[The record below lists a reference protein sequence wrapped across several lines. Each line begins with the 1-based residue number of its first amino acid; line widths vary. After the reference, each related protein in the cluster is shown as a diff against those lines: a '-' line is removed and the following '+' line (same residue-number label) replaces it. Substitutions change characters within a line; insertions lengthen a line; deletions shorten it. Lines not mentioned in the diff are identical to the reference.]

1 MNIAEYFQDLNDDQ
15 KAAFAEDAGSSVG
28 YLSVHLL
35 GSKVRKRPK
44 NDMIIRLTKA
54 AKGVF
59 SLQDVIDY
67 FLVQPV
73 LKMAAELES
82 SPHQAKAGE
91 VGLEMKRF
99 DTPNQAAV
107 LRRVVGRDCE
117 QMQVGGGV

>member
-1 MNIAEYFQDLNDDQ
+1 MTTEERAAYAARVGCSVPHLVNNIFRR
-15 KAAFAEDAGSSVG
+15 AG
-28 YLSVHLL
+28 HLKMPRQEFL
-35 GSKVRKRPK
+35 
-44 NDMIIRLTKA
+44 IRLVKA
-54 AKGVF
+54 SDGKIRLEEA
-59 SLQDVIDY
+59 IDY